1 MLVLRQLSRVPR
13 VRYSGRFAVYGPLH
27 TLQHNEPPMRS
38 ESFPDQAPYRTDHW
52 ASTGLAADHPPSP
65 LSPTIFG
72 AHTAHLTM

>member
-38 ESFPDQAPYRTDHW
+38 ESFRTRLPTALITGPRQGWRPITPQAHCHQPF
-52 ASTGLAADHPPSP
+52 S
-65 LSPTIFG
+65 
-72 AHTAHLTM
+72 AHTRLI